1 MKRKK
6 ISIKWLVLG
15 GLLVFAAVVLCLLW
29 LFQTVFLEDFY
40 QRIKTHEIKS
50 VASDVAE
57 NVGEGD
63 LSRSIAAIAGSRSVC
78 ILVMNEDG
86 NMISSAEGAFSC
98 VIHKMTRSERKDV
111 IDRALAGK
119 GVYSTVFDMDFVNA

>member
-1 MKRKK
+1 MF
-6 ISIKWLVLG
+6 G

-86 NMISSAEGAFSC
+86 NMISSA
-98 VIHKMTRSERKDV
+98 
-111 IDRALAGK
+111 
-119 GVYSTVFDMDFVNA
+119 